1 MLAFNES
8 TVFISFNIMPWE
20 CCHLYFNRTWLVNSN
35 LVGFLCGIFGWFF
48 FSILNSYNV
57 TVNRNPGII
66 HENMPAGS

>member
-1 MLAFNES
+1 MSQQCLS
-8 TVFISFNIMPWE
+8 VSISCLGNVATYTLIGLGLSIQILLDF
-20 CCHLYFNRTWLVNSN
+20 C
-35 LVGFLCGIFGWFF
+35 VGFLVGFF